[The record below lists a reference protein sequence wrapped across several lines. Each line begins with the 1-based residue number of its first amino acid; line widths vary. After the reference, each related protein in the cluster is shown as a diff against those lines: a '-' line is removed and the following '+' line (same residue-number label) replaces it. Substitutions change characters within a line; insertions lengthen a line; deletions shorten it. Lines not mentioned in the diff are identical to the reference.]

1 MQTATAVCPI
11 LNVHRRKNQLNAFP
25 HTIIAM
31 PGIKKYTKKFT
42 SKPPTF
48 EKGAAI
54 YLVIVESPSKCMKIE
69 QYLGPLYKCI
79 ASKGHIREID
89 GLKSID
95 QKTFEPKFNIVSEKK
110 DHVEFMRSCIQQ
122 FKPENIYLASDDDR
136 EGEAIAWH
144 ICDTFNLSIENT
156 PRIIFHEI
164 TKPAILESLNHKT
177 RINMNLVRAQH
188 ARQILD
194 IIVGYKISPALW
206 KQVYHSKSNSL
217 SAGRCQTPA
226 LRLVYDNEKEKERSE
241 SEYIYKTTGTF
252 LSQNI
257 AFDLNHEFTQKQDVI
272 AFLEKTKT
280 HKHSISFDGAKE
292 SLRSAPS
299 PLNTSKLLQFC
310 NNKLGY
316 SPTTTMQI
324 CQILYQ
330 NGHITYMRTDNTK
343 YSDVFLKQ
351 LGQSIEENYGK
362 EYLGNF
368 DKIENKDSNANPH
381 EAIRVTDINV
391 KELPVD
397 ANPREASLYRL
408 IWRNTMESGMADA
421 KYNVYRTKIRAPELV
436 PKKELY
442 YENILELP
450 IFLGWQKVVEDKGM
464 KDKKDTLLYF
474 QSLSDKTKSDV
485 PYQNINSNVVVRK
498 KHTHYT
504 ESTLIKRLEDLGI
517 GRPST
522 FATIV
527 NTIQERGYVKCG
539 DVPGVKMVCD
549 EFILRKGESIET
561 KSSEK
566 TFGQEKNKL
575 VIEPL
580 GILCIELLLEQF
592 DSFFD
597 YGYTRDLEEE
607 LDKIVNQTDSWNK
620 VCKTC
625 SNEIDA
631 VLKTIEKKEKTKY
644 QIDDHHEVV
653 FLDNGPVIRSK
664 NSETGK
670 YDYKTIKKSVDF
682 ETLKSGKCEL
692 SDLLA
697 IPSENLGKFKDSD
710 VLLKTGKYG
719 GYVLIGDKTHS
730 VKDIGIALDKI
741 TLSDV
746 VSFLKLDEEQERKPG
761 SNNTL
766 RILTTNLSIRKG
778 QYGPYLFYKTTAM
791 KGPVFFNIKKFNKD
805 PLTCE
810 QNELLGWIKTT
821 YPSVIIT

>member
-1 MQTATAVCPI
+1 
-11 LNVHRRKNQLNAFP
+11 
-25 HTIIAM
+25 M
-31 PGIKKYTKKFT
+31 PGLKKYNKKFPSKT
-42 SKPPTF
+42 STF
-48 EKGAAI
+48 EKGAAL

-79 ASKGHIREID
+79 ASKGHIREIN

-110 DHVEFMRSCIQQ
+110 DHVEFMKSCIQQ
-122 FKPENIYLASDDDR
+122 FKPENIFLASDDDR

-144 ICDTFNLSIENT
+144 ICDTFNLSIDNT

-164 TKPAILESLNHKT
+164 TKPAILESLNNKT
-177 RINMNLVRAQH
+177 RVNMNLVRAQH

-226 LRLVYDNEKEKERSE
+226 LRLVYDNEKEKEKSE
-241 SEYIYKTTGTF
+241 SEYLYKTTGTF

-257 AFDLNHEFTQKQDVI
+257 SFELNHEFTQKEDVLN
-272 AFLEKTKT
+272 FLERTKT
-280 HKHSISFDGAKE
+280 HKHSITFDTAKE
-292 SLRSAPS
+292 SFRSAPQ
-299 PLNTSKLLQFC
+299 PFNTSKLLQFC

-316 SPTTTMQI
+316 SPKTTMQL
-324 CQILYQ
+324 CQNLYQ

-351 LGQSIEENYGK
+351 LGQSIEQNYGK

-381 EAIRVTDINV
+381 EAIRVTDITV
-391 KELPVD
+391 STLPTD
-397 ANPREASLYRL
+397 SNSKEASLYRL

-421 KYNVYRTKIRAPELV
+421 KYAVYRTKIRAPDLI
-436 PKKELY
+436 PKAAGLSKKEREIY
-442 YENILELP
+442 YENVLEIP
-450 IFLGWQKVVEDKGM
+450 IFLGWQKVVDDKSS
-464 KDKKDTLLYF
+464 KEKKDTLLYY

-485 PYQNINSNVVVRK
+485 PYQNIISNVVVRK

-527 NTIQERGYVKCG
+527 ETIQERGYVKCG
-539 DVPGVKMVCD
+539 DVAGVKMTCD
-549 EFILRKGESIET
+549 EFILRKDEGIE
-561 KSSEK
+561 KKCSEK
-566 TFGQEKNKL
+566 IFGQEKNKL

-592 DSFFD
+592 DTFFD
-597 YGYTRDLEEE
+597 YGYTCDLEEE
-607 LDKIVNQTDSWNK
+607 LDKIVNQTDSWSK

-625 SNEIDA
+625 FNEIDD
-631 VLKTIEKKEKTKY
+631 VLKKIEKKEKTKY
-644 QIDDHHEVV
+644 QIDDQHEVV

-664 NSETGK
+664 NLETGK
-670 YDYKTIKKSVDF
+670 YDYKTIKKDIDF
-682 ETLKSGKCEL
+682 DGLKSGKYNL
-692 SDLLA
+692 LDLVA
-697 IPSENLGKFKDSD
+697 IPSENLGKFRNLD

-719 GYVLIGDKTHS
+719 PYVVIGDKTHS
-730 VKDIGIALDKI
+730 IKEIGIALDKI
-741 TLSDV
+741 VISDII
-746 VSFLKLDEEQERKPG
+746 SFLKLEEDPERKPN

-766 RILTTNLSIRKG
+766 RVLTSHLSIRKG
-778 QYGPYLFYKTTAM
+778 QYGPYLFYKTPEM
-791 KGPVFFNIKKFNKD
+791 KSPVFFNIKKLNKD

-810 QNELLGWIKTT
+810 VDELLNWIKTT
-821 YPSVIIT
+821 YPSIIVTK

>member
-1 MQTATAVCPI
+1 
-11 LNVHRRKNQLNAFP
+11 
-25 HTIIAM
+25 M
-31 PGIKKYTKKFT
+31 PGVKKYTKKFS
-42 SKPPTF
+42 SKPPSF
-48 EKGAAI
+48 EKGAAM
-54 YLVIVESPSKCMKIE
+54 YLVIVESPSKCAKIE

-110 DHVEFMRSCIQQ
+110 DHVEFMRNCIQY
-122 FKPENIYLASDDDR
+122 FNPENIYLASDDDR

-144 ICDTFNLSIENT
+144 ICDTFKLSIENT

-177 RINMNLVRAQH
+177 RVNMNLVHAQH

-194 IIVGYKISPALW
+194 IIVGYKISPTLW
-206 KQVYHSKSNSL
+206 KQVYHSRSNSL

-226 LRLVYDNEKEKERSE
+226 LRLVYDNEKEKENSE
-241 SEYIYKTTGTF
+241 SEYLYKTTGTF

-257 AFDLNHEFTQKQDVI
+257 VFELNHEFTKKEEVI
-272 AFLEKTKT
+272 NFLEQTKT
-280 HKHSISFDGAKE
+280 HKHSITFDAAKE
-292 SLRSAPS
+292 SSRTAPQ
-299 PLNTSKLLQFC
+299 PFNTSKLLQFC

-316 SPTTTMQI
+316 SPKTTMQI
-324 CQILYQ
+324 CQNLYQ

-351 LGQSIEENYGK
+351 LGQSIEQNYGK

-381 EAIRVTDINV
+381 EAIRVTDIEML
-391 KELPVD
+391 ELP
-397 ANPREASLYRL
+397 AESNPREASLYRL

-421 KYNVYRTKIRAPELV
+421 KYNIYRTKIRAPDLS
-436 PKKELY
+436 PKKGLY
-442 YENILELP
+442 YENVLEIP
-450 IFLGWQKVVEDKGM
+450 VFLGWQKVVEDKNDKG
-464 KDKKDTLLYF
+464 KKDTLLYF
-474 QSLSDKTKSDV
+474 QSLSEKTKSDV

-527 NTIQERGYVKCG
+527 DTIQERGYVKCG
-539 DVPGVKMVCD
+539 DIPGVKITCD

-592 DSFFD
+592 EPFFD
-597 YGYTRDLEEE
+597 YGYTRSLEED

-625 SNEIDA
+625 FKKIDD

-644 QIDDHHEVV
+644 QIDDQHEVV

-664 NSETGK
+664 NAETGK
-670 YDYKTIKKSVDF
+670 YDYKTIKKDIDF
-682 ETLKSGKCEL
+682 DGVKSGKYEL
-692 SDLLA
+692 SDLIA
-697 IPSENLGKFKDSD
+697 IPSENLGKFKGMD

-719 GYVLIGDKTHS
+719 PYVSIGDKTQS
-730 VKDIGIALDKI
+730 IKDIGIALDKI
-741 TLSDV
+741 VISDI
-746 VSFLKLDEEQERKPG
+746 VSFLKLNEEQERKPG
-761 SNNTL
+761 SSNTL
-766 RILTTNLSIRKG
+766 RVLTSNMSIRKG
-778 QYGPYLFYKTTAM
+778 QYGPYLFYKTPEM
-791 KGPVFFNIKKFNKD
+791 KGPVFFNIKKFNND
-805 PLTCE
+805 PVTCDSK
-810 QNELLGWIKTT
+810 LLMDWIKTT

>member
-1 MQTATAVCPI
+1 
-11 LNVHRRKNQLNAFP
+11 
-25 HTIIAM
+25 M
-31 PGIKKYTKKFT
+31 PGLKKYTKKFS
-42 SKPPTF
+42 SKPTTF
-48 EKGAAI
+48 EKGAAM

-110 DHVEFMRSCIQQ
+110 DHVEFMRNCIQQ
-122 FKPENIYLASDDDR
+122 FKPENVYLASDDDR

-144 ICDTFNLSIENT
+144 ICDTFKLSIENT

-164 TKPAILESLNHKT
+164 TKPAILESLNNKT
-177 RINMNLVRAQH
+177 RVNMNLVRAQH

-194 IIVGYKISPALW
+194 IIVGYKISPTLW

-226 LRLVYDNEKEKERSE
+226 LRLVYDNEKEKEKSD
-241 SEYIYKTTGTF
+241 SEYLYKTTGTF

-257 AFDLNHEFTQKQDVI
+257 AFELNHEFTKKEDVLD
-272 AFLEKTKT
+272 FLERTKA
-280 HKHSISFDGAKE
+280 HKHSISFDAVKE
-292 SLRSAPS
+292 SVRSAPS
-299 PLNTSKLLQFC
+299 PFNTSKLLQFC

-316 SPTTTMQI
+316 SPKTTMQI
-324 CQILYQ
+324 CQNLYQ

-351 LGQSIEENYGK
+351 LGQSIEKNYGK
-362 EYLGNF
+362 DYLGNF
-368 DKIENKDSNANPH
+368 DKIENKDSNVNPH
-381 EAIRVTDINV
+381 EAIRVTNIEMS
-391 KELPVD
+391 ELPVES
-397 ANPREASLYRL
+397 NPRESSLYRL

-421 KYNVYRTKIRAPELV
+421 KYNVYRTKIRAPDLKPNV
-436 PKKELY
+436 AGLSKKEKELH
-442 YENILELP
+442 YENVLEIP
-450 IFLGWQKVVEDKGM
+450 VFLGWQKVVEDKNEKG
-464 KDKKDTLLYF
+464 KKDTLLYF
-474 QSLSDKTKSDV
+474 QSLSDKTKIDV
-485 PYQNINSNVVVRK
+485 PYQNINSNIVVRK
-498 KHTHYT
+498 KHVHYT
-504 ESTLIKRLEDLGI
+504 ESTLIKKLEDLGI

-527 NTIQERGYVKCG
+527 ETIKERGYVKCG
-539 DVPGVKMVCD
+539 DVPGVKMSCD

-597 YGYTRDLEEE
+597 YGYTRVLEEE
-607 LDKIVNQTDSWNK
+607 LDKIVNQTDSWNQ

-625 SNEIDA
+625 FKQIDD
-631 VLKTIEKKEKTKY
+631 VLKTIDKKEKTKY
-644 QIDDHHEVV
+644 QIDDKHEVV

-664 NSETGK
+664 NLETGK
-670 YDYKTIKKSVDF
+670 YEYKTIKKDIDF
-682 ETLKSGKCEL
+682 ERVKSGKCEL

-697 IPSENLGKFKDSD
+697 IPSENIGKHKDVD

-719 GYVLIGDKTHS
+719 AYVLIGDKTHS
-730 VKDIGIALDKI
+730 IKDIGTPLDKI
-741 TLSDV
+741 VLSDV
-746 VSFLKLDEEQERKPG
+746 VSFLRLNEEQERKP
-761 SNNTL
+761 STINTL
-766 RILTTNLSIRKG
+766 RVLTPNISIRKG
-778 QYGPYLFYKTTAM
+778 QYGPYLFYKTADM
-791 KGPVFFNIKKFNKD
+791 KGPVFFNIKKFNND
-805 PLTCE
+805 PVKCDSK
-810 QNELLGWIKTT
+810 LLLDWIKTT
-821 YPSVIIT
+821 YPSIIIT

>member
-1 MQTATAVCPI
+1 
-11 LNVHRRKNQLNAFP
+11 
-25 HTIIAM
+25 M
-31 PGIKKYTKKFT
+31 PGVKKYTKKFS
-42 SKPPTF
+42 SKPPIF
-48 EKGAAI
+48 EKGAAM
-54 YLVIVESPSKCMKIE
+54 YLIIVESPSKCIKIE

-110 DHVEFMRSCIQQ
+110 DHVEFMRNCIQQ
-122 FKPENIYLASDDDR
+122 FKPENVYLASDDDR

-144 ICDTFNLSIENT
+144 ICDTFKLSIENT

-164 TKPAILESLNHKT
+164 TQPAILESLNHKT
-177 RINMNLVRAQH
+177 RVNMNLVRAQH

-226 LRLVYDNEKEKERSE
+226 LRLVYDNEKEKEKTE
-241 SEYIYKTTGTF
+241 SEYLYKTTGTF

-257 AFDLNHEFTQKQDVI
+257 AFELNYEFTKKEDVLD
-272 AFLEKTKT
+272 FLERTKT
-280 HKHSISFDGAKE
+280 HKHSISFDAVKE
-292 SLRSAPS
+292 SVRSAPQ
-299 PLNTSKLLQFC
+299 PFNTSKLLQFC
-310 NNKLGY
+310 NNRLGY
-316 SPTTTMQI
+316 SPKTTMQV
-324 CQILYQ
+324 CQNLYQ

-351 LGQSIEENYGK
+351 LGQSIEKNYGK

-381 EAIRVTDINV
+381 EAIRVTDIGKSELSIDSGS
-391 KELPVD
+391 KEV
-397 ANPREASLYRL
+397 SLYRL

-421 KYNVYRTKIRAPELV
+421 KYNVHRTKIRAPDLI
-436 PKKELY
+436 KNQKKDKELH
-442 YENILELP
+442 YENVLELP
-450 IFLGWQKVVEDKGM
+450 IFLGWQKAVEEKNDKL
-464 KDKKDTLLYF
+464 KKDTLLYF
-474 QSLSDKTKSDV
+474 QSLSDKTKIDV

-527 NTIQERGYVKCG
+527 DTIQERGYVKCG
-539 DVPGVKMVCD
+539 DVPGVKMSCD
-549 EFILRKGESIET
+549 EFILRNGEPIET
-561 KSSEK
+561 NITEK

-597 YGYTRDLEEE
+597 YGYTRGLEEE

-625 SNEIDA
+625 FDAIDE
-631 VLKTIEKKEKTKY
+631 VLKKTEKKEKTKY
-644 QIDDHHEVV
+644 RIDDQHEVV
-653 FLDNGPVIRSK
+653 FLDNGPVIRCK
-664 NSETGK
+664 NAETGK
-670 YDYKTIKKSVDF
+670 CDYKTIKKDIDF
-682 ETLKSGKCEL
+682 DGLKSGKYEL

-697 IPSENLGKFKDSD
+697 IPSENLGKFKDLD
-710 VLLKTGKYG
+710 VLLKTGKFG
-719 GYVLIGDKTHS
+719 AYVLIGEKTHS
-730 VKDIGIALDKI
+730 IKDIGIALDKI
-741 TLSDV
+741 VISDV
-746 VSFLKLDEEQERKPG
+746 ISFLKLNEEQERKPG
-761 SNNTL
+761 TSNTL
-766 RILTTNLSIRKG
+766 RILTPNISIRKG
-778 QYGPYLFYKTTAM
+778 QYGSYIFYKIPEM
-791 KGPVFFNIKKFNKD
+791 KSPAFFNIKKFNNN
-805 PLTCE
+805 PVTCDLK
-810 QNELLGWIKTT
+810 LLLDWIKTT
-821 YPSVIIT
+821 YPSIIVK

>member
-1 MQTATAVCPI
+1 
-11 LNVHRRKNQLNAFP
+11 
-25 HTIIAM
+25 M
-31 PGIKKYTKKFT
+31 PGVKKYEKKFA

-48 EKGAAI
+48 EKGAAL

-110 DHVEFMRSCIQQ
+110 DHVEFMRNCIQQ
-122 FKPENIYLASDDDR
+122 FKPENIFLASDDDR

-144 ICDTFNLSIENT
+144 ICDTFKLSIENT

-177 RINMNLVRAQH
+177 RVNMNLVRAQH

-194 IIVGYKISPALW
+194 IIVGYKISPTLW

-226 LRLVYDNEKEKERSE
+226 LRLVYDNEKEKEKSE
-241 SEYIYKTTGTF
+241 SEYLYKTTGTF
-252 LSQNI
+252 FSQNI
-257 AFDLNHEFTQKQDVI
+257 VFELNHEFTKKEDVVY
-272 AFLEKTKT
+272 FLERTTT
-280 HKHSISFDGAKE
+280 HKHSISFDTVKE
-292 SLRSAPS
+292 SLRSPPS

-316 SPTTTMQI
+316 SPKTTMQL
-324 CQILYQ
+324 CQNLYQ

-351 LGQSIEENYGK
+351 LGQSIEKNYGK
-362 EYLGNF
+362 DYLGNF

-381 EAIRVTDINV
+381 EAIRVTDIEMS
-391 KELPVD
+391 ELKIES
-397 ANPREASLYRL
+397 NPKEASLYRL
-408 IWRNTMESGMADA
+408 IWRNTMESGMSDA
-421 KYNVYRTKIRAPELV
+421 KYAVYRTKIRAPDLKPNVAGLTKKE
-436 PKKELY
+436 KELY
-442 YENILELP
+442 YENILEIPL
-450 IFLGWQKVVEDKGM
+450 FLGWQKVFEDKNG
-464 KDKKDTLLYF
+464 KVKNDTLLYF
-474 QSLSDKTKSDV
+474 QSLSDKTKMDV
-485 PYQNINSNVVVRK
+485 PYQNINSIVVIRK

-504 ESTLIKRLEDLGI
+504 ESTLIKKLEDLGI

-527 NTIQERGYVKCG
+527 DTIQERGYVKCG
-539 DVPGVKMVCD
+539 DVPGIKMLCD
-549 EFILRKGESIET
+549 EFILRNGESIET
-561 KSSEK
+561 KITEK
-566 TFGQEKNKL
+566 IFGQEKNKL

-597 YGYTRDLEEE
+597 YGYTRNLEEE
-607 LDKIVNQTDSWNK
+607 LDKIVNQTDSWSQ
-620 VCKTC
+620 VCKKC
-625 SNEIDA
+625 FKEIND

-644 QIDDHHEVV
+644 LIDQQHEVV

-664 NSETGK
+664 NLETGK
-670 YDYKTIKKSVDF
+670 YDYKTIKKGIDF
-682 ETLKSGKCEL
+682 DSIKSGKCKL

-697 IPSENLGKFKDSD
+697 IPSENLGKFKGLD
-710 VLLKTGKYG
+710 VILKTGKYG
-719 GYVLIGDKTHS
+719 AYVLIGDKTHS
-730 VKDIGIALDKI
+730 IKEIEIALDKI
-741 TLSDV
+741 SLSDV
-746 VSFLKLDEEQERKPG
+746 ISFLKLDEDKERKPI
-761 SNNTL
+761 STNTL
-766 RILTTNLSIRKG
+766 RSLTQNLSIRKG
-778 QYGPYLFYKTTAM
+778 QYGLYIYYKMPHM
-791 KGPVFFNIKKFNKD
+791 KGPVFFNIKKFNND
-805 PLTCE
+805 PVTCDLKI
-810 QNELLGWIKTT
+810 LLDWVKTT

>member
-1 MQTATAVCPI
+1 
-11 LNVHRRKNQLNAFP
+11 
-25 HTIIAM
+25 
-31 PGIKKYTKKFT
+31 
-42 SKPPTF
+42 
-48 EKGAAI
+48 
-54 YLVIVESPSKCMKIE
+54 MKIE

-95 QKTFEPKFNIVSEKK
+95 QNTFEPKFNIVSEKK
-110 DHVEFMRSCIQQ
+110 DHVEFMRNCIQQ
-122 FKPENIYLASDDDR
+122 FKPENVYLASDDDR

-144 ICDTFNLSIENT
+144 ICDTFKLSIENT

-177 RINMNLVRAQH
+177 HVNMNLVRAQH

-194 IIVGYKISPALW
+194 IIVGYKISPTLW

-226 LRLVYDNEKEKERSE
+226 LRLVYDNEKEKENSE
-241 SEYIYKTTGTF
+241 SEYLYKTTGTF

-257 AFDLNHEFTQKQDVI
+257 VFELNHEFTKKEEVI
-272 AFLEKTKT
+272 NFLERTKT
-280 HKHSISFDGAKE
+280 HKHSISFDAVKE
-292 SLRSAPS
+292 SVRSAPQ
-299 PLNTSKLLQFC
+299 PFNTSKLLQFC

-316 SPTTTMQI
+316 SPKTTMQL
-324 CQILYQ
+324 CQNLYQ

-351 LGQSIEENYGK
+351 LGESIEKNYGK

-381 EAIRVTDINV
+381 EAIRVTDIEKAELSIDSES
-391 KELPVD
+391 KES
-397 ANPREASLYRL
+397 SLYRL
-408 IWRNTMESGMADA
+408 IWRNTIESGMSDA
-421 KYNVYRTKIRAPELV
+421 KYNVYKTKIRAPDLKPNVAGLSKKE
-436 PKKELY
+436 KELY

-450 IFLGWQKVVEDKGM
+450 IFLGWQKVVDDKGT
-464 KDKKDTLLYF
+464 KEKKDTLLYF
-474 QSLSDKTKSDV
+474 QSLSEKTKSDV

-527 NTIQERGYVKCG
+527 DTIQERGYVKCG
-539 DVPGVKMVCD
+539 DVPGVKLSCD

-580 GILCIELLLEQF
+580 GVLCIELLLEQF
-592 DSFFD
+592 DTFFD
-597 YGYTRDLEEE
+597 YGYTRGLEEE

-625 SNEIDA
+625 FDTIDE
-631 VLKTIEKKEKTKY
+631 VLKKTEKKEKTKY
-644 QIDDHHEVV
+644 HIDDQHEVV

-664 NSETGK
+664 NVETGK
-670 YDYKTIKKSVDF
+670 YDYKTIKKDIDF
-682 ETLKSGKCEL
+682 EDLKSGKYEL

-697 IPSENLGKFKDSD
+697 IPSENLGKFKDLD

-719 GYVLIGDKTHS
+719 AYVLIGDKTHS
-730 VKDIGIALDKI
+730 IKDIGIALDKI
-741 TLSDV
+741 LISDV
-746 VSFLKLDEEQERKPG
+746 ISFLKLDEEKERKPG
-761 SNNTL
+761 TSNTL
-766 RILTTNLSIRKG
+766 RILTQNLSIRKG
-778 QYGPYLFYKTTAM
+778 QYGPYIFYKTDVM
-791 KGPVFFNIKKFNKD
+791 KSPVFFNIKKFNKD
-805 PLTCE
+805 PIACE
-810 QNELLGWIKTT
+810 QIELMNWIKAT
-821 YPSVIIT
+821 YPSVIIK

>member
-1 MQTATAVCPI
+1 
-11 LNVHRRKNQLNAFP
+11 
-25 HTIIAM
+25 M
-31 PGIKKYTKKFT
+31 PGIKKYTKKIS

-48 EKGAAI
+48 EKGAAM

-110 DHVEFMRSCIQQ
+110 DHVEFMRLCIQQ

-144 ICDTFNLSIENT
+144 ICDTFKLSIENT

-164 TKPAILESLNHKT
+164 TQPAILESLNHKT
-177 RINMNLVRAQH
+177 RVNMNLVRAQH

-226 LRLVYDNEKEKERSE
+226 LRLVYDNEKEKEKSE
-241 SEYIYKTTGTF
+241 SEYLYKTTGTF

-257 AFDLNHEFTQKQDVI
+257 AFELNYEFKKKEEVI
-272 AFLEKTKT
+272 DFLERTKT
-280 HKHSISFDGAKE
+280 HKHSITFDAAKE
-292 SLRSAPS
+292 STRTAPQ
-299 PLNTSKLLQFC
+299 PFNTSKLLQFC

-316 SPTTTMQI
+316 SPKTTMQV
-324 CQILYQ
+324 CQNLYQ

-351 LGQSIEENYGK
+351 LGQSIEKNYGK

-381 EAIRVTDINV
+381 EAIRVTDIG
-391 KELPVD
+391 KAELSSD
-397 ANPREASLYRL
+397 SGSKEASLYRL

-421 KYNVYRTKIRAPELV
+421 KYNVHRTKIRAPNLKPNVAGLSKNE
-436 PKKELY
+436 KELH
-442 YENILELP
+442 YENVLELP
-450 IFLGWQKVVEDKGM
+450 IFLGWQKVVEDKNDKG
-464 KDKKDTLLYF
+464 KKDTLLYF
-474 QSLSDKTKSDV
+474 QSLSDKTKIDV

-504 ESTLIKRLEDLGI
+504 ESTLIKQLEDLGI

-527 NTIQERGYVKCG
+527 DTIQERGYVKCG
-539 DVPGVKMVCD
+539 DVPGVKMSCD

-561 KSSEK
+561 KITEK
-566 TFGQEKNKL
+566 IFGQEKNKL

-597 YGYTRDLEEE
+597 YGYTRGLEEE

-625 SNEIDA
+625 FDAIDK
-631 VLKTIEKKEKTKY
+631 VLKNTEKKEKIKY
-644 QIDDHHEVV
+644 RVDDQHEVI

-664 NSETGK
+664 NVETGK
-670 YDYKTIKKSVDF
+670 YDYKTIKKDVDF
-682 ETLKSGKCEL
+682 DGLKSGKYGL

-697 IPSENLGKFKDSD
+697 IPSENLGRFKGLD

-719 GYVLIGDKTHS
+719 AYVLIGDKTHS
-730 VKDIGIALDKI
+730 IKDIGIALDKI
-741 TLSDV
+741 VISDV
-746 VSFLKLDEEQERKPG
+746 ISFLKLDEEQDRKPG
-761 SNNTL
+761 TSNTI
-766 RILTTNLSIRKG
+766 RILTPNLSIRKG
-778 QYGPYLFYKTTAM
+778 QYGPYIFYKTPVM
-791 KGPVFFNIKKFNKD
+791 KSPVFFNIKKFNND
-805 PLTCE
+805 PVTCE
-810 QNELLGWIKTT
+810 SKILLDWIKNT
-821 YPSVIIT
+821 YPSIIIT